1 MIKFVKESL
10 STAERAVGDGR
21 WVSNLK
27 NVVTQYNSRVIP
39 GTDMVRKDVNKNNY
53 VQLLDAKYKSTSAT
67 SLMNMAN
74 LPENSSLAKFVWKYQ
89 VGDAVLLARK
99 VSEDLKKRIFDK
111 GSVVGN
117 YAPQVYR
124 VSGRHT
130 KLNSGLFLCPVYSLE
145 GLPGKYYQ
153 SDLSA
158 ALFEPPLLQTRLRR
172 RRRRDVA
179 AAVAAPA
186 TAVAEEQE
194 EDEEEEEEEV

>member
-10 STAERAVGDGR
+10 STAERAAGDGR

-39 GTDMVRKDVNKNNY
+39 GTDVVRKDVNKNNY

-124 VSGRHT
+124 VAGRHT
-130 KLNSGLFLCPVYSLE
+130 KMNSGLFLCAVYSLE

-153 SDLSA
+153 TDLSP
-158 ALFEPPLLQTRLRR
+158 ALFEPPRTRLRR
-172 RRRRDVA
+172 RRRAWGPDA
-179 AAVAAPA
+179 AAAAKEDDDDDI
-186 TAVAEEQE
+186 AVA
-194 EDEEEEEEEV
+194 